1 MPRIRITEGSKPVKI
16 KWKDKDSDPDWKS
29 KITESGWTPPADW
42 NVVKDTAVVDNKGIE
57 LFWEP

>member
-29 KITESGWTPPADW
+29 KITESGWTPPSRLECRQ
-42 NVVKDTAVVDNKGIE
+42 GHRRSR
-57 LFWEP
+57 